1 MFTVLN
7 FFYFLRTD
15 EFIDSLYSV
24 SVIALVM
31 AAPAALLVGHHTVDY
46 IAARFVRR
54 RKTRSVIIIGVNEM
68 TLRVA
73 GAFSQGPH
81 SDMHMHGYFDDR
93 HGDRRPWQLAHPVL
107 GTLDDIPAYVREK
120 NIELIFI
127 GAPVS
132 GQARV
137 AKLSSELQD
146 TTASIYFVP
155 DIAGFQFTSPRLA
168 RVGDVPV
175 LVVCET
181 PFIGINSAIKRCS
194 DVVLSVLILLLLAP
208 VMLAVAASVRITS
221 PGPVIF
227 RQRRYGLYGETILV
241 YKFRSMTVTEDGAMI
256 QQARKDDARMTSIGA
271 FLRRSSLDELP
282 QFLNVL
288 QGRMSIVGP
297 RPHAVAHNEHYR
309 KLIKGYMLRH
319 KIKPGITGWAQVNGF
334 RGETTTIDKMEA
346 RVEYDLDY
354 IRRWSLWFDLLII
367 ARTIGV
373 VFRRHNAH

>member
-1 MFTVLN
+1 MLT
-7 FFYFLRTD
+7 FFSFARTD
-15 EFIDSLYSV
+15 EFIDNLCGV
-24 SVIALVM
+24 NVIVWVLAAPFALVFGQYT
-31 AAPAALLVGHHTVDY
+31 VGF
-46 IAARFVRR
+46 IAAKFSRR
-54 RKTRSVIIIGVNEM
+54 RKLRSVIIIGVNEM

-73 GAFSQGPH
+73 SAFTQQPH
-81 SDMHMHGYFDDR
+81 ADLSMHGYFDDR
-93 HGDRRPWQLAHPVL
+93 DGARRPWELAHPVL

-137 AKLSSELQD
+137 AKLSSQLQD

-155 DIAGFQFTSPRLA
+155 NIAEFQFTGPRLA

-175 LVVCET
+175 LALCET
-181 PFIGINSAIKRCS
+181 PFIGIHSAVKRAS
-194 DVVLSVLILLLLAP
+194 DLFFGALILVLVAP
-208 VMLAVAASVRITS
+208 VMLAVAAGVWITS

-227 RQRRYGLYGETILV
+227 RQRRYGLYGETIIV
-241 YKFRSMTVTEDGAMI
+241 YKFRSMTVTEDGAAI
-256 QQARKDDARMTSIGA
+256 LQARQDDARVTAIGA

-282 QFLNVL
+282 QFFNVL

-346 RVEYDLDY
+346 RVQYDLDY
-354 IRRWSLWFDLLII
+354 IRKWSLWFDLLII
-367 ARTIGV
+367 VKTVGV
-373 VFRRHNAH
+373 VLRRQNAH